1 LKEEDRYVPEARI
14 IAAAQCRAARALL
27 EWTETELAKAANV
40 ELDVIQQLE
49 ARFRRPSV
57 DQQRQ
62 IRKALEDGGVVFI
75 DENGGGVGARLKYNR
90 KEVRAI
96 NRWEHEGGTAGE
108 DDVW

>member
-1 LKEEDRYVPEARI
+1 MPEAHI

-27 EWTETELAKAANV
+27 EWTELQLAEAANV
-40 ELDVIQQLE
+40 EIEVVKHLE
-49 ARFRRPSV
+49 ARFRRPSA

-75 DENGGGVGARLKYNR
+75 AENGGGVGARLKFNR

-108 DDVW
+108 DDIW

>member
-1 LKEEDRYVPEARI
+1 VPDPI

-27 EWTETELAKAANV
+27 EWTESQLAEAAGV
-40 ELDVIQQLE
+40 EVDIVRCLE
-49 ARFRRPSV
+49 ARFRRPTAGE
-57 DQQRQ
+57 QRQ

-75 DENGGGVGARLKYNR
+75 DENGGGVGARLKFNR

-108 DDVW
+108 DDIW

>member
-1 LKEEDRYVPEARI
+1 MSEAPI

-27 EWTETELAKAANV
+27 EWTESQLAEAASV
-40 ELDVIQQLE
+40 EVEVVKLLE
-49 ARFRRPSV
+49 ARFRRPSA
-57 DQQRQ
+57 DQQRR

-75 DENGGGVGARLKYNR
+75 AENGGGVGARLKFNR
-90 KEVRAI
+90 REVRAI

>member
-1 LKEEDRYVPEARI
+1 VPDPI

-27 EWTETELAKAANV
+27 EWTDSQLAEAAGV
-40 ELDVIQQLE
+40 DLEVVRQLE

-57 DQQRQ
+57 GQQRQ

-75 DENGGGVGARLKYNR
+75 AENGGGVGARLKFNR

-96 NRWEHEGGTAGE
+96 NRWEHEGGTPGE
-108 DDVW
+108 DDIW

>member
-1 LKEEDRYVPEARI
+1 MPEAHI

-27 EWTETELAKAANV
+27 EWTEAELAKAASV
-40 ELDVIQQLE
+40 EIDVVRLLE
-49 ARFRRPSV
+49 ARFRRPSN
-57 DQQRQ
+57 DHQRQ

-75 DENGGGVGARLKYNR
+75 AENGGGVGARLKFNR

-108 DDVW
+108 DDIW